1 MLEKIKKALNS
12 LITKLP
18 ELEVAKGNVWI
29 VHLAILLLFG
39 SIVLY
44 IGTWI
49 WMCFWT
55 GNAGLKELQDI
66 IVVLCGAPFI
76 AALCY
81 LSKSAVDTNG
91 DGISDILTEEDKNV
105 AKTHNP

>member
-1 MLEKIKKALNS
+1 MLDKIKQWLNTLLEKV
-12 LITKLP
+12 P

-29 VHLAILLLFG
+29 VHLALLLLFG

-49 WMCFWT
+49 WMCFWL
-55 GNAGLKELQDI
+55 GKAGLAELEKI
-66 IVVLCGAPFI
+66 IYIMCGAPFI

-81 LSKSAVDTNG
+81 LSKSAVDTDG
-91 DGISDILTEEDKNV
+91 DGISDNLMEEKERCHRN
-105 AKTHNP
+105 A